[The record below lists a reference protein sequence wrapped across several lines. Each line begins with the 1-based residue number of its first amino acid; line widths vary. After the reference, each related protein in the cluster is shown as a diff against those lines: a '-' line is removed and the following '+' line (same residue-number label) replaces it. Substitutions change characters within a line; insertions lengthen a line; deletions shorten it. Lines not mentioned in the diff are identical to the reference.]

1 MKSFWKEFRKGLF
14 TKSQFLT
21 GVTITLLTTS
31 AVVYAF
37 NQLALNIF
45 APATT
50 ISAAQVNANFEYLK
64 ERFSYFYG
72 VNHGFNFMHRFYFIV
87 KYKKGFEVFKIMI
100 FFFNS
105 HIQRIKNPSVS
116 KISLFPSYFFSF
128 IANFITFIFLTEPIT
143 NELEGLFRG
152 EDFKKVLHGEN
163 IKMAYESK
171 LYEKSLD
178 KIAEDLE
185 NR

>member
-1 MKSFWKEFRKGLF
+1 
-14 TKSQFLT
+14 
-21 GVTITLLTTS
+21 
-31 AVVYAF
+31 
-37 NQLALNIF
+37 
-45 APATT
+45 
-50 ISAAQVNANFEYLK
+50 
-64 ERFSYFYG
+64 
-72 VNHGFNFMHRFYFIV
+72 MHRFYFIV
-87 KYKKGFEVFKIMI
+87 KYKKGFEIFKIMI

-128 IANFITFIFLTEPIT
+128 IANFITFIFLTEPIS

-152 EDFKKVLHGEN
+152 EDFKNVLHGEN
-163 IKMAYESK
+163 IKKAYESK